1 MRRRFEH
8 ETPPL
13 NSDQS
18 GSMSNT
24 LNDWPADA
32 VAVFRRLS
40 AESDIRRLI
49 SRYMRLCDV
58 PVPDADMSEE
68 QRVQAIA
75 ALFCEDGVWEGVG
88 EYYENQFGRLEG
100 RSRIAEHFSKFF
112 SAQDP
117 RLILNCHYLTT
128 ENIEVMDDVAEGL
141 WVQFQPWIYEDGSSL
156 LRSSRLRCLFRREH
170 GSWKMAH
177 YRTENVFIAPLPQG
191 WAATFPKSFSLF
203 QSPLR

>member
-1 MRRRFEH
+1 
-8 ETPPL
+8 
-13 NSDQS
+13 
-18 GSMSNT
+18 MSST

-75 ALFCEDGVWEGVG
+75 AIFCEDAVWEGVG

-100 RSRIAEHFSKFF
+100 RPRIAEHFSKFF
-112 SAQDP
+112 SAQGP
-117 RLILNCHYLTT
+117 RLVLNCHYLTT
-128 ENIEVMDDVAEGL
+128 ENIEVTDDVAEGL

-156 LRSSRLRCLFRREH
+156 LRSSRLRCLFRRVR
-170 GSWKMAH
+170 GTWQIAH
-177 YRTENVFIAPLPQG
+177 YRTENVFIAPLPKG
-191 WAATFPKSFSLF
+191 WATAFPKNFSLF
-203 QSPLR
+203 RSPLI